1 MEKNHDICIFSFT
14 KGGSELNKKL
24 VSALSESEQVKGY
37 TYKKFVSEDEVLL
50 NSIECSTDE
59 WLLERFYKVK
69 AIIFIGAIGIT
80 VRLISKLLRDKFSDP
95 AIISLDEAGEFVI
108 PILSGH
114 VGGANEL
121 SRKISAL
128 IGATPVITT
137 ATDVRKLWAVDEWA
151 VGNKLA
157 ITDRKLAKDI
167 SAAVLDNKNIGLF
180 TDYKFDKALPK
191 YIKLNE
197 EQDINVCISTKANQD
212 FTKKPCL
219 RLVPKNIV
227 LGVGC
232 KKDTDV
238 EHMKKSLDTFLA
250 KHNLDKKAIEKLVSI
265 DIKKEE
271 KAITELAKSLG
282 VEFVTF
288 TSEEL
293 LQVEGEFTSSSFVKS
308 KVGVDNV
315 CERSAASVYKDII
328 IRKESY
334 GGITFAA
341 SCDLSI
347 EYKI

>member
-1 MEKNHDICIFSFT
+1 MEKNQKICIFSFT
-14 KGGSELNKKL
+14 KGGGELNKKL
-24 VSALSESEQVKGY
+24 VSALSKSEQVEGY
-37 TYKKFVSEDEVLL
+37 TYKKFVSEDEVVLK
-50 NSIECSTDE
+50 SIEGSTNE
-59 WLLERFYKVK
+59 WLSERFYKVR

-80 VRLISKLLRDKFSDP
+80 VRLISKFLKDKFTDP
-95 AIISLDEAGEFVI
+95 AIVCLDEAGGFVI

-121 SRKISAL
+121 SRKIHFL
-128 IGATPVITT
+128 IGAIPVITT

-151 VGNKLA
+151 VGNKLT
-157 ITDRKLAKDI
+157 ITDKKLAKDI

-180 TDYKFDKALPK
+180 TDYKFDKAVPK

-197 EQDINVCISTKANQD
+197 EQDINVCISSKLRQD
-212 FTKKPCL
+212 FTGKPCL

-238 EHMKKSLDTFLA
+238 EHMKKSFETFMEN
-250 KHNLDKKAIEKLVSI
+250 HNLDKKAIEKLVSI

-271 KAITELAKSLG
+271 KAIMELAKSIG

-341 SCDLSI
+341 SCDLSM

>member
-1 MEKNHDICIFSFT
+1 MEKNQNICIFSFT

-232 KKDTDV
+232 KRDTDA

-250 KHNLDKKAIEKLVSI
+250 KHN
-265 DIKKEE
+265 
-271 KAITELAKSLG
+271 
-282 VEFVTF
+282 
-288 TSEEL
+288 
-293 LQVEGEFTSSSFVKS
+293 
-308 KVGVDNV
+308 
-315 CERSAASVYKDII
+315 
-328 IRKESY
+328 
-334 GGITFAA
+334 
-341 SCDLSI
+341 
-347 EYKI
+347 